1 MGLLVNPRQFH
12 TRPKDI
18 DLFIMGLFDRL
29 SRVVRANVNDLVSK
43 AEDPEKVLEQAVIDM
58 QEDLVQLRQ
67 AVARAIAT
75 QKRSEQQYNKNQ
87 SEANTWQ
94 QRAQLALSKG
104 DENLA
109 REALVRKKSFSDA
122 AATIKMQLD
131 QQTNNV
137 ATLKRNLIALESKI
151 SEAKTKKD
159 MLRARA
165 NAAKAQKQ
173 LQETMGGID
182 TSSAMGAFERMED
195 KVMQLEAESESAA
208 ELGGIGIENQFAQL
222 EASSGVDDELA
233 AMKAQL
239 TGSSPSQE
247 ALPAADTSASSS
259 KDAAIDAEL
268 EELRSQL
275 DG

>member
-1 MGLLVNPRQFH
+1 
-12 TRPKDI
+12 
-18 DLFIMGLFDRL
+18 MGLFDRL
-29 SRVVRANVNDLVSK
+29 SRVVRANMNDLVSK

-75 QKRSEQQYNKNQ
+75 QKRTEQQYDKNQ
-87 SEANTWQ
+87 QESNLWQ

-104 DENLA
+104 DEALA
-109 REALVRKKSFSDA
+109 REALVRKKSFSDS
-122 AATIKMQLD
+122 AATLKLQLD
-131 QQTNNV
+131 QQSTNV
-137 ATLKRNLIALESKI
+137 TTLKRNLIALESKI

-173 LQETMGGID
+173 LQQTISGID

-195 KVMQLEAESESAA
+195 KVMQLEAESQSAQ
-208 ELGGIGIENQFAQL
+208 ELGGMGLESQFAAL
-222 EASSGVDDELA
+222 EAGTGVDDELA
-233 AMKAQL
+233 AMKAQIS
-239 TGSSPSQE
+239 GASPAQQS
-247 ALPAADTSASSS
+247 LPAADAKASAPRDS
-259 KDAAIDAEL
+259 AIDAEL

-275 DG
+275 NDS